1 MRAVIFLNGELGDL
15 QMLRSLL
22 REDDFLIAADGGL
35 QHLRRMVLVPQLLIG
50 DLDSVTEEDLAWL
63 EQRRVEIRRFPK
75 DKDFTDLELALQ
87 AAKERGYSEIMLV
100 AALGGRVDQMLAN
113 LLIPHL
119 QGLSDCRIHL
129 EDGRTEI
136 YFLRN
141 QVTIQGKAGDILSL
155 LALCQPAHG
164 VRTTGL
170 KFPLNS
176 ETLSPGQTRG
186 ISNVMQ
192 AEQARIDLD
201 WGWLMC
207 VHIRT
212 KD

>member
-22 REDDFLIAADGGL
+22 RKDDFLIAADGGL
-35 QHLRRMVLVPQLLIG
+35 QHLRQMALVPQLLIG

-63 EQRRVEIRRFPK
+63 EQRRVEIQRFTK
-75 DKDFTDLELALQ
+75 DKDFTDLDLALQ
-87 AAKERGYSEIMLV
+87 AARERGYTEIMLV

-119 QGLSDCRIHL
+119 QELLDYPIYL
-129 EDGRTEI
+129 EDGHTEI
-136 YFLRN
+136 RFLRN
-141 QVTIQGKAGDILSL
+141 QLTLQGKAGDLVSL
-155 LALCQPAHG
+155 LALCQPVYG
-164 VRTTGL
+164 VRTMGL
-170 KFPLNS
+170 KYPLNS

-192 AEQARIDLD
+192 ADQARIEIDR
-201 WGWLMC
+201 GWLMC

-212 KD
+212 QD